1 MLKVSN
7 LNFQYPSS
15 IFKLNKISFD
25 IKSGEYFGITGNN
38 ASGKTTLLKTLVGI
52 IPEFQ
57 NGEFSGEIS
66 FLDKNLSDIPLN
78 EKPEIFGLI
87 FQNPDDQFFFTTLE
101 DEIIFLLE
109 NMNIAESEAELKI
122 QSVLEITGL
131 KKFRYSNPNTLSY
144 GQKKLALLCINLV
157 IEPKIL
163 LLDEIF
169 SSLDDKTTQQ
179 IKTILTAYKNKNNI
193 IISVDR
199 NINNLTDSD
208 KILILDNG
216 EIDFLGNTSE
226 FFKSEQYLESFNFNW
241 SLNNVKN

>member
-1 MLKVSN
+1 MLKASN
-7 LNFQYPSS
+7 INFKYPSS
-15 IFKLNKISFD
+15 IFKLNNISFD
-25 IKSGEYFGITGNN
+25 IKLGEYFGISGNN
-38 ASGKTTLLKTLVGI
+38 AAGKTTLLKFLVGI

-57 NGEFSGEIS
+57 KGDFSGEIK
-66 FLDKNLSDIPLN
+66 FKDKNISDIPLN

-131 KKFRYSNPNTLSY
+131 EKFRYSNPNILSY

-169 SSLDDKTTQQ
+169 SSLDESTTQK
-179 IKTILTAYKNKNNI
+179 IKRILMEHKNKNNI
-193 IISVDR
+193 IINVDR
-199 NINNLTDSD
+199 NINNLSDSD
-208 KILILDNG
+208 KILILDDG
-216 EIDFLGNTSE
+216 EIAFLGNTSD
-226 FFKSEQYLESFNFNW
+226 FFKSEQYFKSFNFNW

>member
-7 LNFQYPSS
+7 INFKYPGSN
-15 IFKLNKISFD
+15 FKLNNISFD
-25 IKSGEYFGITGNN
+25 LKLGEYFGISGNN
-38 ASGKTTLLKTLVGI
+38 ASAKTTLLKILIGI

-57 NGEFSGEIS
+57 NGEFSGEIK
-66 FLDKNLSDIPLN
+66 FLDKNISNIPLN
-78 EKPEIFGLI
+78 EKPGIFGLI

-101 DEIIFLLE
+101 DEIVFLLE
-109 NMNIAESEAELKI
+109 NMNIPENEAESKI

-131 KKFRYSNPNTLSY
+131 EKFRYSNPNTLSY

-169 SSLDDKTTQQ
+169 SSLDESTTQK
-179 IKTILTAYKNKNNI
+179 IKGILIEYKNKNNI
-193 IISVDR
+193 IINVDR
-199 NINNLTDSD
+199 NINNLSDSD
-208 KILILDNG
+208 KILILEDG
-216 EIDFLGNTSE
+216 EIAFLGNTSD
-226 FFKSEQYLESFNFNW
+226 FFESEQYLKSFKFNW